1 MKPDI
6 STREDIAQLLAQFY
20 KKLLADD
27 SISHFFIDV
36 AKINLEEHLPIL
48 ADFWEMILFQKD
60 KYRNN
65 PMAIHLALH
74 KQSPVKPAHFS
85 TWLNYFCG
93 TVDELFEGPV
103 AEQAKQRAESITT
116 VMKVKLSNS

>member
-6 STREDIAQLLAQFY
+6 STREDIALLMAQFY
-20 KKLLADD
+20 KKLLADH

-60 KYRNN
+60 TYRNN
-65 PMAIHLALH
+65 PMAIHVALH
-74 KQSPVKPAHFS
+74 RQSPMKPAHFN
-85 TWLNYFCG
+85 TWLHYFSA
-93 TVDELFEGPV
+93 TVNELFEGPV
-103 AEQAKQRAESITT
+103 AEQAKQRAKSIAA
-116 VMKVKLSNS
+116 VMQAKMING